1 IVSHLSDSVPS
12 VSTAVSAPPIRVQSA
27 FSVSRA
33 ANASIPTAV
42 STSVSLP
49 ARKTAEVVEMA
60 GEVIELVI
68 APCAP
73 GKQARAADGE
83 PMVISDEGPP
93 SVVRILRLPTEALPV
108 DSSNRRR
115 KTKPEG
121 RSPEPCFVCQIST
134 TGQRLGIP
142 TCLECDRTFFRM
154 FVDIFNLKR
163 SCSCP
168 TSATE
173 TAPPCT
179 PCRLRTCMEKALRQ
193 WGSRLSH
200 RALQSWLSVDQ
211 SMDILFKNAKNIDD
225 IWPLLG
231 KCGLS
236 SSSISNLDFPGD
248 VTSVS
253 DDTVPIEATKRR
265 LLDNNAGIPTAL
277 YTPSPS
283 GRRPLVSS
291 TSKSGKIKMDWSNSP
306 NIARPLLP
314 KPSLNSDIRVIE
326 LPAVPSSPH
335 TAVTVRLSNS
345 NKMESTEL
353 TTDASAQPTYIQLQ
367 QGNTTITRAILPKPT
382 TEQCSSPLL
391 STEVDEHVETAPLT
405 EEEVLGRRLSR
416 IIKPGF
422 MQVFSKHFKSLPS
435 EPQLL
440 DTALDN
446 RSTLFQL
453 FDFFDW
459 EWNLPIQVPPS
470 VRQAVWTVFHEQFN
484 ESLTDMVRFIKRVPG
499 FPILKPQDRILL
511 VRNSGFELAFL
522 VHYLNWNTEFVCWHG
537 PDNFVLTLEQ
547 LCTIFPAGMKFFHYA
562 FTNTKRLTKL
572 TQQLQHLGLFAALII
587 LDDGEFCCLRAS
599 YLFRFSCAAVT
610 TERAFKYTTHQMTVL
625 CLVYSLHEHKAVI
638 DLFIFTTGTNIHM
651 KYEGIP

>member
-1 IVSHLSDSVPS
+1 MKPTYSP
-12 VSTAVSAPPIRVQSA
+12 TGN
-27 FSVSRA
+27 SR
-33 ANASIPTAV
+33 IKV
-42 STSVSLP
+42 
-49 ARKTAEVVEMA
+49 EVV
-60 GEVIELVI
+60 
-68 APCAP
+68 
-73 GKQARAADGE
+73 
-83 PMVISDEGPP
+83 
-93 SVVRILRLPTEALPV
+93 
-108 DSSNRRR
+108 
-115 KTKPEG
+115 
-121 RSPEPCFVCQIST
+121 
-134 TGQRLGIP
+134 
-142 TCLECDRTFFRM
+142 
-154 FVDIFNLKR
+154 
-163 SCSCP
+163 
-168 TSATE
+168 
-173 TAPPCT
+173 
-179 PCRLRTCMEKALRQ
+179 
-193 WGSRLSH
+193 
-200 RALQSWLSVDQ
+200 
-211 SMDILFKNAKNIDD
+211 
-225 IWPLLG
+225 LG

-265 LLDNNAGIPTAL
+265 LLDNNTGIPTAL

-291 TSKSGKIKMDWSNSP
+291 TSKSGKIRMDWSNSP

-345 NKMESTEL
+345 NKLESTEL

-391 STEVDEHVETAPLT
+391 SAEVDEHMETAPLT

-587 LDDGEFCCLRAS
+587 LDDELPNLNDRDTVKALRDRVMDAIRYNLKVRQQDVDKVVNRIQVGVQKLRKMGMEHRKVLESLRSDEAFEFPDDLYAE
-599 YLFRFSCAAVT
+599 LFELIS
-610 TERAFKYTTHQMTVL
+610 
-625 CLVYSLHEHKAVI
+625 
-638 DLFIFTTGTNIHM
+638 D
-651 KYEGIP
+651 